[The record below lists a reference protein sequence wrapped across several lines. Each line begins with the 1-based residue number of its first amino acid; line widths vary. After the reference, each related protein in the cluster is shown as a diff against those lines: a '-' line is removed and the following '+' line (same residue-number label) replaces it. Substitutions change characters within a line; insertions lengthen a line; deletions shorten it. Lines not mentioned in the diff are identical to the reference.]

1 MITSKRVSWFLVAFG
16 VWSWIIWITFLKNI
30 WADPRSWNHG
40 MTAFFGVHL
49 VLLGSLIARCS
60 YIPRVLGYLL
70 IVNGVGYVVGTLGP
84 YLFPAV
90 SFGFVAP
97 TYFGELLFM
106 VWLLVRGWRIPQETE
121 TLPPAAQPAI

>member
-49 VLLGSLIARCS
+49 VLVVVSI
-60 YIPRVLGYLL
+60 VLGTV
-70 IVNGVGYVVGTLGP
+70 IGVLG
-84 YLFPAV
+84 LRSLRA
-90 SFGFVAP
+90 S
-97 TYFGELLFM
+97 
-106 VWLLVRGWRIPQETE
+106 RQERLT
-121 TLPPAAQPAI
+121 IR